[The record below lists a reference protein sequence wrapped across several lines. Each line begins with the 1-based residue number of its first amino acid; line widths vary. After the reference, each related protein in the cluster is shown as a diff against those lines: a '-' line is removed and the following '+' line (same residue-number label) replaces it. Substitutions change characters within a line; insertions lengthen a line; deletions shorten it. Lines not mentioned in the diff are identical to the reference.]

1 MSVSN
6 AGFCF
11 CLVMALNLL
20 TAGIGS
26 AGYSAPIEYRQTM
39 IRVLQESD
47 VLGWPAGYTTSSR
60 YPHDVVVSAN
70 GSKVGFIVKLN
81 VYNDRHIYVMNA
93 DGSGLVDLTGN
104 LPPGVGFGSL
114 QINDD
119 GSRLF
124 FWDYSNGNIYYFDT
138 SSPYACHPAYKPD
151 SFWLGSKRSYSLN
164 SDGTV
169 IYLKHF
175 WNEGV
180 ISHYGLCSTVVG
192 SNVLVPA
199 VDVLSLTPEK
209 TADYDLQFLD
219 AARNGGRLLLTYYPD
234 YWHDSREV
242 MWQSSP
248 LQPVPSE
255 WHNNLWDNSS
265 TSLQTCHIINA
276 DGSRALYSYQD
287 TNALPELHLLDLG
300 TGEKTL
306 LVRMISGF
314 DFLQFPTISP
324 DGSIAR
330 WGSNGFNST
339 RAVIATGD
347 LRDTFSTR
355 FPEASS
361 IGAGNLSDITAD
373 NRYYY
378 MSSDTGPSSYI
389 HRIDMAPTVSAPAPD
404 ITSISFGQP
413 QLLFG
418 DNTPVSV
425 TVHVSDPKGVDN
437 ILSVQIHTLVDGRE
451 FPYGQVYEPL
461 TYDNPLV
468 NAGNGVF
475 TGTLFPTTYSSF
487 YSTHSLPRPVGVR
500 VVARNKDEHYALAD
514 TLITVHPLLL
524 NPVTTVTNSSTQVIG
539 GTVAVGATV
548 DVATDTSASDGP
560 ATVSGSNWSYT
571 ITGLAWGDNVVTLTV
586 REAGG
591 STAVSRFTITRK
603 PQLTVTVTGDG
614 GGGGNV
620 TSAPAGISCTIGSC
634 SSLFT
639 FNTPV
644 SLTASPDIYSMFAGW
659 GGDAVGTDNTGSVI
673 MNDNKMVSA
682 AFSYEKP
689 VRILELSAYYP
700 LIHDAY
706 AAMSVGGTIQARNV
720 EFTENLLLN
729 KAIAVSLKGGYESGY
744 VVSSGY
750 STINGTVSIAQGT
763 LVMDRIIIR

>member
-1 MSVSN
+1 MGILN

-11 CLVMALNLL
+11 CLVMVLNLL
-20 TAGIGS
+20 TADNGS
-26 AGYSAPIEYRQTM
+26 ADYSAPIEYRQTM
-39 IRVLQESD
+39 VRVLQESD
-47 VLGWPAGYTTSSR
+47 VLGWPVGYTTSSR

-81 VYNDRHIYVMNA
+81 VYSDRHIYVMNA

-104 LPPGVGFGSL
+104 LPSGVGFGTL

-124 FWDYSNGNIYYFDT
+124 FWDYGNGNIYYFDT
-138 SSPYACHPAYKPD
+138 SPPYACHPAYKPD

-180 ISHYGLCSTVVG
+180 VSHYGLCSTVVG

-219 AARNGGRLLLTYYPD
+219 AARNGGKLLLTYYPD

-248 LQPVPSE
+248 LQPIPSE

-300 TGEKTL
+300 TGDKTL
-306 LVRMISGF
+306 LARMVSGF

-330 WGSNGFNST
+330 WSSSGYNST
-339 RAVIATGD
+339 RTVIATGD

-378 MSSDTGPSSYI
+378 MSSDPGPSSYI
-389 HRIDMAPTVSAPAPD
+389 HRVDMAPAVSAPAPD
-404 ITSISFGQP
+404 IASISFGQS

-461 TYDNPLV
+461 TYSNPLL

-475 TGTLFPTTYSSF
+475 TGTVFPATYSNF
-487 YSTHSLPRPVGVR
+487 YSTYPLPRPVGVR

-514 TLITVHPLLL
+514 TLITVQPLIL
-524 NPVTTVTNSSTQVIG
+524 NPVTTVTNASTQLIG
-539 GTVAVGATV
+539 GTVATGATV
-548 DVATDTSASDGP
+548 TVATDTSASDGP

-571 ITGLAWGDNVVTLTV
+571 ITDLAWGDNVVTLTV

-603 PQLTVTVTGDG
+603 PQLTANVTGDG
-614 GGGGNV
+614 GGNV
-620 TSAPAGISCTIGSC
+620 TSSPVGISCTINSC
-634 SSLFT
+634 RSLFT

-644 SLTASPDIYSMFAGW
+644 TLTASPDIYSVFAGW
-659 GGDAVGTDNTGSVI
+659 SGDATGTDKTSSVI
-673 MNDNKMVSA
+673 MDYDKVVTATFN
-682 AFSYEKP
+682 YEKP
-689 VRILELSAYYP
+689 VRILELLSYYTF
-700 LIHDAY
+700 IHDAY
-706 AAMSVGGTIQARNV
+706 GAMSAGGTIQARNV
-720 EFTENLLLN
+720 EFIENLLLN
-729 KAIAVSLKGGYESGY
+729 KSIAVDLKGGYESGY
-744 VVSSGY
+744 SHSSGY
-750 STINGTVSIAQGT
+750 SAIRGVVAIEHGA
-763 LVMDRIIIR
+763 LVMDKIIIK

>member
-1 MSVSN
+1 MCILR

-20 TAGIGS
+20 TAGNG
-26 AGYSAPIEYRQTM
+26 AADYSAPIEYRQTM
-39 IRVLQESD
+39 VRVLQESD
-47 VLGWPAGYTTSSR
+47 VLGWPAGYTTYSR

-81 VYNDRHIYVMNA
+81 VFSDRHIYVMNA

-104 LPPGVGFGSL
+104 LPAGVGFGTL

-124 FWDYSNGNIYYFDT
+124 FWDYGNGNIYYFDT
-138 SSPYACHPAYKPD
+138 SPPYACHPAYKPD

-164 SDGTV
+164 GAGTV

-180 ISHYGLCSTVVG
+180 VSHYGLCSTVVG
-192 SNVLVPA
+192 SNVIVPA

-219 AARNGGRLLLTYYPD
+219 ASRNGDKLLLTYYPD

-248 LQPVPSE
+248 LQPIPSE

-300 TGEKTL
+300 TGDKTL
-306 LVRMISGF
+306 LAQMISGF

-324 DGSIAR
+324 DGTIAR
-330 WGSNGFNST
+330 WSSNGYNST
-339 RAVIATGD
+339 RSVIATGE

-355 FPEASS
+355 FPEATS
-361 IGAGNLSDITAD
+361 IGAGNLTDITAD

-378 MSSDTGPSSYI
+378 MSSDPGTSSYI
-389 HRIDMAPTVSAPAPD
+389 HRIDMAPTTSAPAPD
-404 ITSISFGQP
+404 ITSISFGQS

-425 TVHVSDPKGVDN
+425 SVHVSDPKGVDN

-461 TYDNPLV
+461 TYSNPLTST
-468 NAGNGVF
+468 GSGVF
-475 TGTLFPTTYSSF
+475 TGTVFPTTYSNF
-487 YSTHSLPRPVGVR
+487 YSTHTLPRQVGVR

-514 TLITVHPLLL
+514 TLITVQPLIL
-524 NPVTTVTNSSTQVIG
+524 NPVTTPTNSSTQVIG

-548 DVATDTSASDGP
+548 TVATDTSASDGS
-560 ATVSGSNWSYT
+560 ATVAGGSWSYT
-571 ITGLAWGDNVVTLTV
+571 ITDLAWGDNIVTLTV
-586 REAGG
+586 KEAGG
-591 STAVSRFTITRK
+591 NTVVSNFTITRK
-603 PQLTVTVTGDG
+603 PQLTATVTGDG
-614 GGGGNV
+614 GGNV
-620 TSAPAGISCTIGSC
+620 TSSPVGISCTSGSC

-644 SLTASPDIYSMFAGW
+644 TLTASPDIYSVFAGW
-659 GGDAVGTDNTGSVI
+659 SGDATGTDKTSSVI
-673 MNDNKMVSA
+673 MDNDKGVTATFN
-682 AFSYEKP
+682 YEKP
-689 VRILELSAYYP
+689 VRILELLSYHTF
-700 LIHDAY
+700 IHDAY

-720 EFTENLLLN
+720 EFIENLLLN
-729 KAIAVSLKGGYESGY
+729 KSIAVDLKGGYESGY
-744 VVSSGY
+744 SVSSGY
-750 STINGTVSIAQGT
+750 SSIRGVVAIEHGA
-763 LVMDRIIIR
+763 LVMDKIIIK